1 MSGEGSWPAR
11 VVAWAASTRNS
22 AALLA
27 VWVGLLVA
35 VLVVGLW
42 LAPWLLG
49 ELARGRP
56 QR

>member
-11 VVAWAASTRNS
+11 AVAWAASTRNS